1 MFSITLY
8 PARLYTPQRQMSNVA
23 ATMPPKIRNSIC
35 RTGSSD
41 AAPSCPTI
49 SRGSGPAVFVL
60 PLPMPMP
67 LAALCRAL
75 SVGLLAGVSARSK
88 VAPRRKRGHVRAARA
103 ATRTSPFLQAPA
115 ASATA
120 KNFKIHLTGS
130 PYYQQ
135 SFSRVCNTPRRR
147 PARRHQS
154 LIRVCR
160 VPLSM
165 SNPESPSPSDH
176 DVPSSNNLTK
186 PPPHRATS
194 DTEAQ

>member
-23 ATMPPKIRNSIC
+23 ATMPPKIRNSASQ
-35 RTGSSD
+35 TGSPD
-41 AAPSCPTI
+41 AVPSCPTI
-49 SRGSGPAVFVL
+49 SPSARPAVFVL
-60 PLPMPMP
+60 PLAMP

-88 VAPRRKRGHVRAARA
+88 VAPRRKRGHVRAVRA
-103 ATRTSPFLQAPA
+103 TTRTSPFLQASA

-147 PARRHQS
+147 PARRQQS

-176 DVPSSNNLTK
+176 DVPSSNNLT
-186 PPPHRATS
+186 
-194 DTEAQ
+194 